1 MRSKS
6 FDLPKPFFILAPMD
20 DVTDLVFRQVIA
32 SCAPADLYMTEFLNV
47 DGLQSAGHDNVMR
60 RLRLGANE
68 KAVIAQLWG
77 LKPEN
82 FLRTAREIADG
93 IYGNFI
99 GIDLNMGCPEKTVVK
114 SGACAG
120 LIHNPE
126 LAAAIIQAT
135 QDGTAGRLPISVKTR
150 LGFNEVDFSWPETL
164 LKQQLSMLTI
174 HCRTRKEMS
183 KVPAHWNDIAAIR
196 ALRDA
201 VAPDTL
207 LVGNGDVVSHSQGL
221 ELARRYHLDG
231 IMIGRG
237 IFHDPFIF
245 AKSSPWFT
253 YAKKQKLALYARQVE
268 LFARCWPEGMRSV
281 QTLNKFC
288 KVYVNEFEGAK
299 ELRELFMG
307 ARSATELAALL
318 QNATAQA

>member
-1 MRSKS
+1 MRSKG
-6 FDLPKPFFILAPMD
+6 FDLPRPFFILAPMD
-20 DVTDLVFRQVIA
+20 DVTDIVFRQVIA

-47 DGLQSAGHDNVMR
+47 DGLQSAGHDKVAR

-68 KAVIAQLWG
+68 ETVIAQLWG

-82 FLRTAREIADG
+82 FLRTAQEIVDG
-93 IYGNFI
+93 TYGRFI

-126 LAAAIIQAT
+126 LAVAIIKAT
-135 QDGTAGRLPISVKTR
+135 QEGAAGKLPVSVKTR
-150 LGFNEVDFSWPETL
+150 LGFSEVDLHWPELL
-164 LKQQLSMLTI
+164 LKQQLAMLTV

-183 KVPAHWNDIAAIR
+183 KVPAHWDDIATIR
-196 ALRDA
+196 AARD
-201 VAPDTL
+201 VISPDTL
-207 LVGNGDVVSHSQGL
+207 LVGNGDVISHEQGL
-221 ELARRYHLDG
+221 ELAHRYQLDG

-245 AKSSPWFT
+245 TESSPWPV
-253 YAKKQKLALYARQVE
+253 YSKKQKLALYAKQVE
-268 LFARCWPEGMRSV
+268 LFARNWPMGTRSV

-288 KVYVNEFEGAK
+288 KVYVNEFNGAK
-299 ELRELFMG
+299 ELREQLMA
-307 ARSATELAALL
+307 ARSTTELMTLL
-318 QNATAQA
+318 EHEISQT